1 MTQNIFV
8 DISNSFFLFF
18 FFFILEFTHNKY
30 TGGGGSSSLQLNL
43 PGPLP
48 GVDSWVVSLVLD
60 GVTVN
65 SQLVPASVTQMSF
78 AGLKP
83 GVQYTV
89 QIASQDG
96 TIQLPES
103 QVQTAG
109 KAYANIMY
117 CCCCCGR
124 IVKDTSL

>member
-1 MTQNIFV
+1 MKDIFF
-8 DISNSFFLFF
+8 I
-18 FFFILEFTHNKY
+18 FFILEFTHNQY

-43 PGPLP
+43 PGPFP
-48 GVDSWVVSLVLD
+48 GVDSWVVSLILD

-65 SQLVPASVTQMSF
+65 SQLVPTSVTQTSF

-89 QIASQDG
+89 QIASRDG

-109 KAYANIMY
+109 KAYANFMY